1 MKKNKI
7 EEELKKN
14 FADEYTIKMFTNFVM
29 EFQECFGDIMPT
41 EEVLNRINI
50 NVQYGIKIV
59 EELTNKHLD
68 GKYDKDGI
76 VYLKK
81 KSTQNEK
88 YIKYLLFHE
97 LLHALT
103 EVRDKNGKEIMDGF
117 SYINN
122 CYGMGL
128 NEAMTEYLTQIRNEK
143 FEENRKELISGYR
156 TITEQMRRMLNI
168 LDKQKIL
175 HYYFYE
181 PEKFKDYI
189 NSQEMNY
196 DEIELAFRYLS
207 EKDDDVY
214 NIGHGKKIN
223 NNNYHISNY
232 SRIIFDNYSK
242 SIGEVNSLED
252 FENKY
257 KIFQTYVDGNCDCL
271 TTIFITY
278 YNSIGK
284 DINRLL
290 SLGISFDKIR
300 ETLNQL
306 NLSLDGIKNMYN
318 ISKLFVNDKNQTAI
332 NLYNLYKK
340 NPLYY
345 INLFAQNYAYIF
357 DYFREADVC
366 PGNELYDFLRYP
378 LIGSFLKKHST
389 IDFSDV
395 SYIKVEEPKSKI
407 NCYFFYS
414 SDMKLYGY
422 TPDGKEVSFT
432 EDKEQKRI
440 FEFKVNELC
449 ICKLIFDKN
458 HNLSFSFEAKNG
470 FNLEDFMK
478 EVKFSS
484 TISYS
489 EKSDIEYWIANN
501 EDIDPKYIETLKKI
515 ESRIADRQGKSY
527 ID

>member
-1 MKKNKI
+1 MKKNEI

-223 NNNYHISNY
+223 NNNNYHISNY

-306 NLSLDGIKNMYN
+306 NLSLDKIKNMYN

-340 NPLYY
+340 KSFILYKF
-345 INLFAQNYAYIF
+345 I
-357 DYFREADVC
+357 C
-366 PGNELYDFLRYP
+366 
-378 LIGSFLKKHST
+378 
-389 IDFSDV
+389 
-395 SYIKVEEPKSKI
+395 SK
-407 NCYFFYS
+407 
-414 SDMKLYGY
+414 
-422 TPDGKEVSFT
+422 
-432 EDKEQKRI
+432 
-440 FEFKVNELC
+440 LC
-449 ICKLIFDKN
+449 LHF
-458 HNLSFSFEAKNG
+458 
-470 FNLEDFMK
+470 
-478 EVKFSS
+478 
-484 TISYS
+484 
-489 EKSDIEYWIANN
+489 
-501 EDIDPKYIETLKKI
+501 
-515 ESRIADRQGKSY
+515 
-527 ID
+527 